1 MLAARWRRRCHHADA
16 QSLRIDYTSGSCSHA
31 NVFVRA
37 EEDDEEDELHHRSL
51 VPPDEITRFHFGF
64 QFGFV
69 RSGRRNASA
78 VESSSQTGAELRN
91 RCVCGCWIPPRLCLT
106 VETSAVSLCS
116 LRTAFNNAN
125 ASETSS

>member
-1 MLAARWRRRCHHADA
+1 MLAARRRRCHHADA
-16 QSLRIDYTSGSCSHA
+16 QSLRIDYTSGSRSHA

-37 EEDDEEDELHHRSL
+37 EEEDEEDELHHRSS

-78 VESSSQTGAELRN
+78 TESSSQTGAELRN
-91 RCVCGCWIPPRLCLT
+91 LVRLWLLDSTTSLSDGGDELCVSVLLENR
-106 VETSAVSLCS
+106 V
-116 LRTAFNNAN
+116 
-125 ASETSS
+125 